1 MKEVGEE
8 ESITSKYC
16 GTLNPAIFLTH
27 RFYLL
32 HKRMVA
38 GLGNTVL
45 QLVELASY
53 PLHQHRT
60 KLLPKS
66 EFAWFSDTTKN
77 SSNLRQ
83 KHMLFR

>member
-1 MKEVGEE
+1 MGRKKVSHQ
-8 ESITSKYC
+8 SIV

-53 PLHQHRT
+53 PLHQH
-60 KLLPKS
+60 
-66 EFAWFSDTTKN
+66 
-77 SSNLRQ
+77 
-83 KHMLFR
+83 